1 MNKVAKT
8 ISVVKLLKMFSTEH
22 KAVKW
27 FDKERA
33 KYSVCRFMYI
43 IPQKKGNYILFCTSG
58 YIETIGAVE
67 KVSAL
72 AYIPLLWRGMT
83 GWLWWFCTAIT
94 T

>member
-27 FDKERA
+27 LEQEADKERT

-43 IPQKKGNYILFCTSG
+43 IPKTKN
-58 YIETIGAVE
+58 
-67 KVSAL
+67 
-72 AYIPLLWRGMT
+72 
-83 GWLWWFCTAIT
+83 T
-94 T
+94 TYRIV

>member
-27 FDKERA
+27 LEQKADKERA

-43 IPQKKGNYILFCTSG
+43 IPTKKGELYTILHKRLYRNNWGC
-58 YIETIGAVE
+58 
-67 KVSAL
+67 
-72 AYIPLLWRGMT
+72 
-83 GWLWWFCTAIT
+83 
-94 T
+94 

>member
-27 FDKERA
+27 LEQKADKERA

-43 IPQKKGNYILFCTSG
+43 IPQKIAKKARNLSVQHCI
-58 YIETIGAVE
+58 
-67 KVSAL
+67 
-72 AYIPLLWRGMT
+72 
-83 GWLWWFCTAIT
+83 
-94 T
+94 